1 MKKRAGLAYKT
12 IKGNFNSVDLQEAE
26 EWKAKLPGLISG
38 YQPKDIFNMDECG
51 LFFNLLPDK
60 TYAFKGESSHGGKNS
75 KERFIILVGAS
86 MNGIEK
92 LPTLVI
98 GKSKKTRC
106 FQNVKSL
113 PCDYDSNQKSWMTI
127 AIFEGY
133 LKKLDSKMWREK
145 RNIII
150 FVDRAAHSKE
160 NNYTNIRLQF
170 LPPNSSSVLQAIEQ
184 GVIKVFEQH
193 YKMRLVKRMLEGL
206 ENTEESASI
215 PVNGTLLIR
224 GKEEKLNVDFTLS
237 NGWIDRMKKRAGLVY
252 KTIKG
257 DCNNVDL
264 QEAEE

>member
-75 KERFIILVGAS
+75 KERLTILVGAS

-127 AIFEGY
+127 KIFETY
-133 LKKLDSKMWREK
+133 LKKLDSKMRKEK

-150 FVDRAAHSKE
+150 FVDNCAAHSKE
-160 NNYTNIRLQF
+160 NKYTNIRLQF
-170 LPPNSSSVLQAIEQ
+170 LLPNSTSVLQLMDQE
-184 GVIKVFEQH
+184 VIKKIEFIVSAWESITPSAIANCFQ
-193 YKMRLVKRMLEGL
+193 KTKFSDGDT
-206 ENTEESASI
+206 TEEY
-215 PVNGTLLIR
+215 
-224 GKEEKLNVDFTLS
+224 DF
-237 NGWIDRMKKRAGLVY
+237 
-252 KTIKG
+252 
-257 DCNNVDL
+257 
-264 QEAEE
+264 EAEYEMSDEETNENFDND